1 MQIDQKW
8 DYLRSLLTGMK
19 GAVLAYSGGVD
30 SSLLL
35 RAAAGVMGPNLIA
48 VTAISETYPPGE
60 LDPAKQFATALEV
73 RHLVLST
80 GELARDNFARNEPD
94 RCYHC
99 KQELFGKLRQI
110 ADSEGISYILD
121 GSNADDLHDYRPGR
135 TAARELSVRSPLA
148 EAGLTKHEIRSLA
161 RRMNMPMWDKPSLAC
176 LSSRI
181 PYGTRITLDLLRKI
195 QAAEDVVRAV
205 GIRQVRVRHH
215 GDTARIEVAQDDLK
229 RITDAEVRQKVVAAF
244 KELGY
249 AYVCLDLEGYRT
261 GSMNATLDRDRSA
274 GVISPQQ
281 AVIAGNNRK
290 KERT

>member
-1 MQIDQKW
+1 
-8 DYLRSLLTGMK
+8 MK

-35 RAAAGVMGPNLIA
+35 RAAADTMGSNLIA

-60 LDPAKQFATALEV
+60 LDPAKQYAATLKI
-73 RHLVLST
+73 RHLVLTT
-80 GELARDNFARNEPD
+80 GELACDEFARNAPD

-99 KQELFGKLRQI
+99 KRELFSKLRRI
-110 ADSEGISYILD
+110 ADSEGLSHILD
-121 GSNADDLHDYRPGR
+121 GSNADDCQDYRPGR
-135 TAARELSVRSPLA
+135 TAGRELGVRSPLA
-148 EAGLTKHEIRSLA
+148 EAGLSKQEIRSLA
-161 RRMNMPMWDKPSLAC
+161 RHMNMPMWDKPSLAC

-181 PYGTRITLDLLRKI
+181 PYGTRITLDLLRNV
-195 QAAEDVVRAV
+195 QAAEDVVRAA

-229 RITDAEVRQKVVAAF
+229 RFTDAEVRQKVVAAF

-261 GSMNATLDRDRSA
+261 GSMNEILDRHR
-274 GVISPQQ
+274 
-281 AVIAGNNRK
+281 
-290 KERT
+290 

>member
-30 SSLLL
+30 SSVLL
-35 RAAAGVMGPNLIA
+35 RAASEVLGPNLIA

-60 LDPAKQFATALEV
+60 LEPAKQFAAALEV

-80 GELARDNFARNEPD
+80 AELARDEFARNAPD
-94 RCYHC
+94 RCFHC
-99 KQELFGKLRQI
+99 KSELFSKLRQI
-110 ADSEGISYILD
+110 ADSEGIAHILD
-121 GSNADDLHDYRPGR
+121 GSNADDVHDYRPGR
-135 TAARELSVRSPLA
+135 TAARELAVRSPLA
-148 EAGLTKHEIRSLA
+148 EAGLTKQDIRSLA

-195 QAAEDVVRAV
+195 QAAEDIVRAV

-215 GDTARIEVAQDDLK
+215 GDIARIEVSQEDLL
-229 RITDAEVRQKVVAAF
+229 RFSAAEVRQRVVAAF

-261 GSMNATLDRDRSA
+261 GSLNAVLE
-274 GVISPQQ
+274 
-281 AVIAGNNRK
+281 K
-290 KERT
+290 KEVGTGR

>member
-30 SSLLL
+30 SSVLL
-35 RAAAGVMGPNLIA
+35 RAASEVLGPNLIA

-60 LDPAKQFATALEV
+60 LEPAKQFAAALEV

-80 GELARDNFARNEPD
+80 AELARDEFARNAPD
-94 RCYHC
+94 RCFHC
-99 KQELFGKLRQI
+99 KSELFSKLRQI
-110 ADSEGISYILD
+110 ADSEGIAHILD
-121 GSNADDLHDYRPGR
+121 GSNADDVHDYRPGR
-135 TAARELSVRSPLA
+135 TAARELAVRSPLA
-148 EAGLTKHEIRSLA
+148 EAGLTKQDIRSLA

-195 QAAEDVVRAV
+195 QAAEDIVRAV

-215 GDTARIEVAQDDLK
+215 GDIARIEVSQEDLL
-229 RITDAEVRQKVVAAF
+229 RFSAAEVRQRVVAAF

-261 GSMNATLDRDRSA
+261 GSLNAVLE
-274 GVISPQQ
+274 
-281 AVIAGNNRK
+281 K
-290 KERT
+290 KEAGTGR

>member
-30 SSLLL
+30 SSVLL
-35 RAAAGVMGPNLIA
+35 RAASEVLGPNLIA
-48 VTAISETYPPGE
+48 VTAVSETYPPGE
-60 LDPAKQFATALEV
+60 LEPAKQFAAALEV

-80 GELARDNFARNEPD
+80 AELVRDEFARNAPD
-94 RCYHC
+94 RCFHC
-99 KQELFGKLRQI
+99 KSELFSKLRQI
-110 ADSEGISYILD
+110 ADSEGIPHILD
-121 GSNADDLHDYRPGR
+121 GSNADDVHDYRPGR
-135 TAARELSVRSPLA
+135 TAARELAVRSPLA
-148 EAGLTKHEIRSLA
+148 EAGLTKQDIRSLA

-195 QAAEDVVRAV
+195 QAAEDIVRAV

-215 GDTARIEVAQDDLK
+215 GDIARIEVSQDDLL
-229 RITDAEVRQKVVAAF
+229 RFSAAEVRQRVVTAF
-244 KELGY
+244 KGLGY

-261 GSMNATLDRDRSA
+261 GSLNAVLE
-274 GVISPQQ
+274 
-281 AVIAGNNRK
+281 K
-290 KERT
+290 KESGTGR